1 MRTVA
6 KILIVDDS
14 AFTRN
19 LIGRI
24 LQRGGH
30 EVIGAASDGYEALD
44 LFKSLRPELVT
55 LDYLMPDMSGEAV
68 LGEIMDL
75 DPKARVI
82 MISGS
87 GDHTVGERALEKGA
101 QFYLEKPDVQRD
113 ILRVI
118 DQVLDA

>member
-1 MRTVA
+1 MA

-24 LQRGGH
+24 VQGGGH
-30 EVIGAASDGYEALD
+30 EVVGKASDGTQALE
-44 LFKSLRPELVT
+44 LYRSLKPELVT

-68 LGEIMDL
+68 LGEIL
-75 DPKARVI
+75 ESDPGAKII

-87 GDHTVGERALEKGA
+87 GDRNLGKRAIEKGA
-101 QFYLEKPDVQRD
+101 LSYMEKPDVQRD

-118 DQVLDA
+118 DQALEN

>member
-1 MRTVA
+1 MAR
-6 KILIVDDS
+6 ILIVDDS

-24 LQRGGH
+24 LEKGGH
-30 EVIGAASDGYEALD
+30 QIVGAACDGGEALQ
-44 LFKSLRPELVT
+44 LFKQLKPELVT
-55 LDYLMPDMSGEAV
+55 LDYLMPDVSGEVV

-87 GDHTVGERALEKGA
+87 GDHTLGPRSMEKGA
-101 QFYLEKPDVQRD
+101 RMYIEKPDVQRD
-113 ILRVI
+113 ILTAIDRVM
-118 DQVLDA
+118 QA